1 MNLGPDWR
9 DALVELHILAEHG
22 DPDAATRAARWLA
35 RDPAARH
42 AWDTVQQTCDTV
54 RGRTGHVGHPTVPS
68 GGSPERSR
76 PARANP
82 GP

>member
-22 DPDAATRAARWLA
+22 DTDAATRAARWLA

-42 AWDTVQQTCDTV
+42 AWDAVQQTCDTV
-54 RGRTGHVGHPTVPS
+54 RGRPTVTTGAPS
-68 GGSPERSR
+68 ERSR